1 MIVGNSEVILRLR
14 ETIQRVASSSL
25 TVLICGETGVGKGLV
40 AQVIHMMSDRKD
52 SPLVRVNC
60 AAIPEQLLESELFG
74 FERGAFTGA
83 HQRNIGR
90 FELAHLGTIVLDEIG
105 DMPLT
110 LQSKILH
117 VLDDF
122 QFSRLGG
129 IDNIKANCR
138 VLVTTNQNLEQFIRD
153 GRFREDLYY
162 RLNVVK
168 IFVPPLRE
176 RPEDIRPLLDY
187 FSRQVA
193 SNNGKMLL
201 KLNDE
206 VVLDFLCQYSW
217 PGNVRELKNVV
228 EQFMLLD
235 DWPTVREELLS
246 RQTSNRDTI
255 KPKAMQRPPARNLA
269 GETRIDEQV
278 LPLKEVKKRAEARV
292 IEIALQRTAWNR
304 KKAAEILQITYRGL
318 LYKIKEYN
326 LNGGNISQSL
336 CSHCDKTMT
345 D

>member
-1 MIVGNSEVILRLR
+1 MDTLAAKMIVGNSEVILRLR
-14 ETIQRVASSSL
+14 EAILRAASSSS

-60 AAIPEQLLESELFG
+60 AAIPDQLLESELFG

-83 HQRNIGR
+83 HQRNVGR
-90 FELAHLGTIVLDEIG
+90 FELAHLGTILLDEIG

-129 IDNIKANCR
+129 NEDIRADCR
-138 VLVTTNQNLEQFIRD
+138 VLATTNQNLEQCIRD
-153 GRFREDLYY
+153 GRFRKDLYY

-176 RPEDIRPLLDY
+176 RPEDIRPLLNY

-193 SNNGKMLL
+193 KNNGKMVLR
-201 KLNDE
+201 LNDD

-228 EQFMLLD
+228 EQLMLLG
-235 DWPTVREELLS
+235 DWPTVREELLT
-246 RQTSNRDTI
+246 RHTNDIDTI
-255 KPKAMQRPPARNLA
+255 KPKAMQRPAAKDLA
-269 GETRIDEQV
+269 NETRLDMQV
-278 LPLKEVKKRAEARV
+278 LPLKEVKKRAVQKAEARV
-292 IEIALQRTAWNR
+292 IAIALQRTAWNR
-304 KKAAEILQITYRGL
+304 KKAAEILQISCRAL

-326 LNGGNISQSL
+326 LN
-336 CSHCDKTMT
+336 
-345 D
+345 